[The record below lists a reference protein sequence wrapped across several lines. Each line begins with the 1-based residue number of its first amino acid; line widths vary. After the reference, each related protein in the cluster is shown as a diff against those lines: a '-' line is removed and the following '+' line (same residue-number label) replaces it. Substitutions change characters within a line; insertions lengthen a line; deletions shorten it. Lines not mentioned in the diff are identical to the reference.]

1 MAEDFQI
8 LDAELLVHE
17 SGWMVAAPTQVRL
30 WQNDLLTV
38 SGSTDLPTTHFGF
51 VRRGAVELTTAAGTF
66 TLRAG
71 MYFAVPDALG
81 IRPLFAAMHDGESL
95 NQAVDRVD
103 GQASDRDD
111 RNLGFVVSVSGHR
124 GFLHVGG
131 PIEASGRLRY
141 IDGCSDSL
149 LIPPV
154 LRGDPCL
161 NLLHLPPGVHQ
172 SFHTHPSF
180 RLGLVVQG
188 SGTCLTQKSR
198 TVLRPGQLFF
208 IPPDAIHCFH
218 TDDEALVIIAFHPD
232 SDFGPTH
239 EDHPMINRTILTAP
253 VVS

>member
-1 MAEDFQI
+1 MVEDFQI
-8 LDAELLVHE
+8 LDAEQLARA
-17 SGWMVAAPTQVRL
+17 SGLSVAAHTYARL

-38 SGSTDLPTTHFGF
+38 TSGTDSWTTHFGF

-71 MYFAVPDALG
+71 MYFAVPDAVS
-81 IRPLFAAMHDGESL
+81 IRPLFAEMHDGES
-95 NQAVDRVD
+95 VDQSLDVVNVPAR
-103 GQASDRDD
+103 DRDGM
-111 RNLGFVVSVSGHR
+111 NLGFVVSVSGHC

-131 PIEASGRLRY
+131 PIEANGRLRY
-141 IDGCSDSL
+141 INGCSDSL

-161 NLLHLPPGVHQ
+161 NLLHLPPGVRQ

-188 SGTCLTQKSR
+188 SGICLTQDAR
-198 TVLRPGQLFF
+198 TALRPGQLFF
-208 IPPDAIHCFH
+208 IPPDVTHCFH
-218 TDDEALVIIAFHPD
+218 TDEEALVIIAFHPD

-239 EDHPMINRTILTAP
+239 EDHPMINRTILTSR
-253 VVS
+253 VET